1 MLAKLV
7 PLLLPLDGPP
17 DNTPEAPGAVSG
29 NVEKVVNWVTWIGM
43 MVCVLGIIIAGTMMA
58 IGQRRGEGGEHASR
72 LGWVIAGCIVIGA
85 ASGLVN
91 ALVG

>member
-1 MLAKLV
+1 MIAKLV
-7 PLLLPLDGPP
+7 PLLIPIDDPVN
-17 DNTPEAPGAVSG
+17 NTPTAPNAVKG
-29 NVEKVVNWVTWIGM
+29 NVETVVNWVTWIGM

-85 ASGLVN
+85 ASGRVG
-91 ALVG
+91 ALI

>member
-1 MLAKLV
+1 MLAKLL
-7 PLLLPLDGPP
+7 PLLN
-17 DNTPEAPGAVSG
+17 NTPQTPTGVG
-29 NVEKVVNWVTWIGM
+29 DKVQTVVNWVTWVGM

-58 IGQRRGEGGEHASR
+58 LGQRRGEGGEHAAR

-91 ALVG
+91 TLIS

>member
-1 MLAKLV
+1 MFYKFV
-7 PLLLPLDGPP
+7 PLLAPLNNPVA
-17 DNTPEAPGAVSG
+17 PEPIRQ

-43 MVCVLGIIIAGTMMA
+43 MVCILGIIIAGSMMA

-85 ASGLVN
+85 ASGIVN
-91 ALVG
+91 AFLA

>member
-1 MLAKLV
+1 MIAKLV
-7 PLLLPLDGPP
+7 PLLIRFDDPVN
-17 DNTPEAPGAVSG
+17 NTPTAPNAVKG
-29 NVEKVVNWVTWIGM
+29 NVETVVNWVTWIGM

-85 ASGLVN
+85 ASGLVS
-91 ALVG
+91 ALI

>member
-1 MLAKLV
+1 MLAKLM
-7 PLLLPLDGPP
+7 PLVIKLNEPVAPDG
-17 DNTPEAPGAVSG
+17 VQG

-85 ASGLVN
+85 ASGLVQ
-91 ALVG
+91 ALF

>member
-1 MLAKLV
+1 MIAKLV
-7 PLLLPLDGPP
+7 PLLIRFADPVN
-17 DNTPEAPGAVSG
+17 NTPTAPNAVKG
-29 NVEKVVNWVTWIGM
+29 NVETVVNWVTWIGM

-85 ASGLVN
+85 ASGLVG
-91 ALVG
+91 ALI

>member
-1 MLAKLV
+1 MIAKLV
-7 PLLLPLDGPP
+7 PLLVRFDDPVN
-17 DNTPEAPGAVSG
+17 NTPTAPNAVKG
-29 NVEKVVNWVTWIGM
+29 NVETVVNWVTWIGM

-85 ASGLVN
+85 ASGLVG
-91 ALVG
+91 ALI

>member
-1 MLAKLV
+1 MIAKLV
-7 PLLLPLDGPP
+7 PLLIRFDDPVN
-17 DNTPEAPGAVSG
+17 NTPTAPNAVKG
-29 NVEKVVNWVTWIGM
+29 NVETVVNWVTWIGM

-85 ASGLVN
+85 ASGLVG
-91 ALVG
+91 ALI